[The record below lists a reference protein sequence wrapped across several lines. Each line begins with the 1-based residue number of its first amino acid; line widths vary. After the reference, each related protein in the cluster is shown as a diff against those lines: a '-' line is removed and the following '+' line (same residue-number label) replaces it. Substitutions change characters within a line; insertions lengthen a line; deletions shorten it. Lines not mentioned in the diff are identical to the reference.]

1 MSTDEDRRLC
11 IVGAGLA
18 GAGIAD
24 SLSDESIAVTVLEK
38 SRGVGGRAATRRRD
52 GCRYDHGANYIK
64 DSDERTRDLLE
75 SLGTEGFVDIDAPVW
90 PFDADGTISESERPE
105 AHKWTWEAGITQ
117 LAKRLFARTDAEVR
131 KQTRVESIQRDPDGW
146 QLIDTNGSTHGR
158 FDAVVLT
165 PPAPQTADLLRATEI
180 GDADGTG
187 NAEGEADADLAAAA
201 AAVDDVPYRTIRSVI
216 LHYPFEIERPYYALV
231 NDDREHDIGW
241 LARESCKP
249 GHIPDGEE
257 LLVAQMAPDWSSKTS
272 TNRWMRSTTKLP
284 KRSHSCLTTTDSNP
298 QIGSTTKA
306 GGTHCRTPVST
317 PRPRHAAGI
326 RGSLRCRRLG
336 CRRAASPRS
345 PLERNRCRQAACND
359 TVRRSLEPN
368 RGECWSF

>member
-24 SLSDESIAVTVLEK
+24 SLRDESIAVTVLEK

-146 QLIDTNGSTHGR
+146 QLIDTDGSTHGR

-180 GDADGTG
+180 GDADSNG
-187 NAEGEADADLAAAA
+187 NAEGEADADLTAAA
-201 AAVDDVPYRTIRSVI
+201 AAVDDVPYRTIRAVM

-257 LLVAQMAPDWSSKTS
+257 LLVAQMAPDWSSKTYDQPLDAINDEVTQKVARLLDDDRLES
-272 TNRWMRSTTKLP
+272 PDWIDDQGWRYALP
-284 KRSHSCLTTTDSNP
+284 D
-298 QIGSTTKA
+298 A
-306 GGTHCRTPVST
+306 GVDT
-317 PRPRHAAGI
+317 AAVT
-326 RGSLRCRRLG
+326 
-336 CRRAASPRS
+336 
-345 PLERNRCRQAACND
+345 PLESEGLYVAGD
-359 TVRRSLEPN
+359 WVVGEPRAHEALWN
-368 RGECWSF
+368 GIDVGKRLATTL